1 MTEQYI
7 RYAAMFIIIMM
18 AVIDDYRRFKV
29 SNRIIIAGMV
39 IGVVINMG
47 SLMYGGDVRGY
58 IYGGMAGFAIMYMVY
73 IFGGV
78 GAGDVKLLAVCGLL
92 IGVTYIVRLI
102 CAAMVCGVLTGVLEN
117 VGVIKGRQGV
127 CMRNQRIIAGNA
139 QFTGIA
145 AGRGVG
151 FTTGLLL
158 LRKGL
163 GMRETPIRPHSW
175 HCRMQSGYQYGGNR
189 KRPPVWRRH
198 RGSLRPRGRNLGGV
212 EGMTGGC
219 GSGCDPAIHTRRLR
233 VYHRPRRLR
242 MASRISIFFAARRFE
257 PLNSMG

>member
-102 CAAMVCGVLTGVLEN
+102 CAAMALIMRIL
-117 VGVIKGRQGV
+117 RQMITALLFCV
-127 CMRNQRIIAGNA
+127 KMRKKQE
-139 QFTGIA
+139 
-145 AGRGVG
+145 
-151 FTTGLLL
+151 LLMIGK
-158 LRKGL
+158 RKGL
-163 GMRETPIRPHSW
+163 SVCANTS
-175 HCRMQSGYQYGGNR
+175 QLTS
-189 KRPPVWRRH
+189 
-198 RGSLRPRGRNLGGV
+198 
-212 EGMTGGC
+212 
-219 GSGCDPAIHTRRLR
+219 
-233 VYHRPRRLR
+233 
-242 MASRISIFFAARRFE
+242 F
-257 PLNSMG
+257 

>member
-102 CAAMVCGVLTGVLEN
+102 CAAMVCGVIHRFHYTYALCLGAAIMVVLN
-117 VGVIKGRQGV
+117 IK
-127 CMRNQRIIAGNA
+127 A
-139 QFTGIA
+139 
-145 AGRGVG
+145 
-151 FTTGLLL
+151 
-158 LRKGL
+158 
-163 GMRETPIRPHSW
+163 
-175 HCRMQSGYQYGGNR
+175 
-189 KRPPVWRRH
+189 
-198 RGSLRPRGRNLGGV
+198 
-212 EGMTGGC
+212 
-219 GSGCDPAIHTRRLR
+219 
-233 VYHRPRRLR
+233 
-242 MASRISIFFAARRFE
+242 
-257 PLNSMG
+257 

>member
-1 MTEQYI
+1 
-7 RYAAMFIIIMM
+7 MFIIIMM

-117 VGVIKGRQGV
+117 VGVIKG
-127 CMRNQRIIAGNA
+127 
-139 QFTGIA
+139 
-145 AGRGVG
+145 
-151 FTTGLLL
+151 
-158 LRKGL
+158 
-163 GMRETPIRPHSW
+163 
-175 HCRMQSGYQYGGNR
+175 
-189 KRPPVWRRH
+189 
-198 RGSLRPRGRNLGGV
+198 
-212 EGMTGGC
+212 
-219 GSGCDPAIHTRRLR
+219 
-233 VYHRPRRLR
+233 
-242 MASRISIFFAARRFE
+242 
-257 PLNSMG
+257 